1 MLSLRTLACFLWAAA
16 VATGALAEEADAQE
30 ARAQEVDAQEA
41 KADLSDLLR
50 RGTEQAQRREYE
62 PAIEQFTAAI
72 KLAPE
77 NSTAWYLRGRAN
89 FCAGK
94 IAESVADFDQ
104 HVKLSPDAE
113 SRQWE
118 RGIAYYYAGEFAKGA
133 KQFELYQTYHD
144 QDVENSVWRYLCVA
158 KEQGVE
164 AAVKNMLP
172 IERDPRI
179 PMMTIYDLYRG
190 KAKPEAVLTAAR
202 AGEPLAAELNS
213 RLFYAHLYLGLWY
226 EAAGKAEEAREHL
239 LAAEKHK
246 ISHYMWDVAHVHAE
260 KLRKGEK

>member
-1 MLSLRTLACFLWAAA
+1 MLSLRTLACCLWAAA
-16 VATGALAEEADAQE
+16 VATGALTETALAQE
-30 ARAQEVDAQEA
+30 AVAQEA
-41 KADLSDLLR
+41 KADVSDLLR
-50 RGTEQAQRREYE
+50 RGTEQAQRREFV

-72 KLAPE
+72 KQSPE
-77 NSTAWYLRGRAN
+77 NATAWYLRGRAN

-190 KAKPEAVLTAAR
+190 KAKPDDVLAAAR

-226 EAAGKAEEAREHL
+226 EAAGKAEQAREHL
-239 LAAEKHK
+239 LEAEKHK
-246 ISHYMWDVAHVHAE
+246 IGHYMWDVAHVHAE
-260 KLRKGEK
+260 KVRKAKE